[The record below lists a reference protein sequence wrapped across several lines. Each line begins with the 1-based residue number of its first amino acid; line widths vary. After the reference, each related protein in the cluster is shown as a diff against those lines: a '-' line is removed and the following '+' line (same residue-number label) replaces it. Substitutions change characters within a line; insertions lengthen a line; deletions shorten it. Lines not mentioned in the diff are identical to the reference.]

1 MPLCLPPL
9 FRSASRSDRSED
21 LKEGGNRRL
30 RRRAAA
36 SALFATAFTAVDA
49 ASQVVGRVQRATG
62 LLQEGSFNPM
72 RLLMALVLSG
82 AACWGLLALVD
93 LAARRRGR
101 DSQEAGAQPGTGWHC
116 WRS

>member
-62 LLQEGSFNPM
+62 LLQEGSFNPV
-72 RLLMALVLSG
+72 RLLVALILSG

-93 LAARRRGR
+93 RAERRRSR
-101 DSQEAGAQPGTGWHC
+101 A
-116 WRS
+116 